1 MQFSSEV
8 PQVPGVLHL
17 NPVFISAENPPPS
30 LFCTFQRK
38 HEPLICIIQNVPC
51 VLHVC
56 ACVRVRLG
64 MRIDLFSAFPN
75 LIIHT
80 GLGTGPTQWA
90 REKKLVTDE
99 NGTDKNEGD
108 LQRKK
113 KNGRGRNIKNTPSS
127 PELGHCFFS
136 AAVFLSKTDADRWT
150 WTPQHAILRELKDP
164 LLLATLD

>member
-30 LFCTFQRK
+30 SFCTFQRK

-56 ACVRVRLG
+56 ASVRVRLG

-99 NGTDKNEGD
+99 NGTDKNQGD

-113 KNGRGRNIKNTPSS
+113 WERTEYKEYTSS
-127 PELGHCFFS
+127 PELGHCFFCPKRTQTDKLGPYD
-136 AAVFLSKTDADRWT
+136 VQFWENWKTHIFWLHLIKPVA
-150 WTPQHAILRELKDP
+150 
-164 LLLATLD
+164 

>member
-1 MQFSSEV
+1 MQHIFRKMQFSSEV

-30 LFCTFQRK
+30 SFCTFQRK

-51 VLHVC
+51 ALHVC
-56 ACVRVRLG
+56 ASVRVLLG

-108 LQRKK
+108 LQRK
-113 KNGRGRNIKNTPSS
+113 NGRGWNIKNTQV
-127 PELGHCFFS
+127 LQNWVTVFS
-136 AAVFLSKTDADRWT
+136 AAVFLSKTDADR
-150 WTPQHAILRELKDP
+150 
-164 LLLATLD
+164 